1 MNLPSISIR
10 RPVFALMLIASL
22 VVLGL
27 VSLFRLDLDLNP
39 RVDFPFVT
47 VTTLLPGAAPETIET
62 EVTDLLE
69 EEINTIEGIRTLG
82 SSSME
87 GLSNIFV
94 EFELGYDIDVKAQQ
108 VREKIAPIRRQ
119 LPLDVEEPIVSQLD
133 PDAAP
138 ILSVMLGGPVS
149 LKQLSDLAEN
159 VVAER
164 LERLPGVGSV
174 SIVGARKR
182 EIRIWLDPVRLAGYG
197 IAIDDV
203 RSTLLEENAE
213 MAGGRIEGAA
223 REWTVTTSGKV
234 RRVEDFGSLIAAQ
247 RAGRLVYLRDVA
259 VIEDGLAEESSI
271 ARFNGQR
278 GVSLDVR
285 RRSGANTVAVARA
298 VRVELD
304 ALRSELPPGSELTI
318 ARDMAVFIEDS
329 IEAIFIDMLWGCMLV
344 VLVVLL
350 FLRNARSTL
359 IAGLAI
365 PSSLIASFTFFYV
378 AGFTLNM
385 MTLMALA
392 LSIGIVIDDAIVVLE
407 VVYRR
412 IERGE
417 PAMTAAENG
426 SQQVMLA
433 VLSTTLALCAVFVPI
448 AFLEG
453 SVGQWFYEFG
463 IVMAIAVLVSTL
475 FALTFT
481 PMMASRILSA
491 SQAQGRLARTLERG
505 LGALDR
511 GYAWILRRAMRHRW
525 ITLAAALAATLGGFG
540 VASTLPFDFFGMR
553 DRGEFTVSV
562 KLPVGTPLQ
571 VTDRVARRMEDAV
584 GAIPEVRDM
593 FATVGEA
600 GTRRPHIA
608 SIYLAVGPKRGRER
622 TQLQL
627 MGEAR
632 GLVREAIPEAEE
644 IAVSEIQWVS
654 GSSFGSKSLMYSLQG
669 PDLARLEGHAA
680 QLMARMNADP
690 DLVDVGTS
698 WETGK
703 PEIELSIA
711 RDVAADLGV
720 PAVAIGR
727 TIRTLLA
734 GEKVGSFEE
743 GGERYDVR
751 MQVLPE
757 YRDDPERLDLVH
769 VRGARGELIPI
780 TNVARARI
788 GSGPVSIE
796 REDRA
801 RRIVVDAN
809 TAPGVAMSTASA
821 KVMAYGSELGIAAPD
836 NLVPSGRVRS
846 MQETAVSILFA
857 FGLALLAIYMVLASL
872 FNSLVHPFTIMIS
885 APLSFIGGFLA
896 LKLSGTHLDMMS
908 AIAFLVLM
916 GLVMKNGILL
926 VDHTNQHRA
935 AGRSSMQAALEAAP
949 ERLRPVLMTSVALI
963 LGLVP
968 TALSNSTGSESRA
981 AMAVLT
987 IGGMATSTLLTLL
1000 VVPVVYVLVD
1010 AATEGVTR
1018 GARKLVRLVL
1028 RRRTPPPE
1036 SPAERKATL

>member
-1 MNLPSISIR
+1 MNLPLISIR
-10 RPVFALMLIASL
+10 RPVFAFMLIASL

-27 VSLFRLDLDLNP
+27 VSLFRLQLDLNP

-47 VTTLLPGAAPETIET
+47 VTTILPGSSPETMET
-62 EVTDLLE
+62 EVTDILE

-82 SSSME
+82 SSSAE
-87 GLSNIFV
+87 GLSNIFI
-94 EFELGYDIDVKAQQ
+94 EFEIGYDIDVKAQQ
-108 VREKIAPIRRQ
+108 VREKIAPVRHQ
-119 LPLDVEEPIVSQLD
+119 LPLDIEEPIVSQLD
-133 PDAAP
+133 PDSSP
-138 ILSVMLGGPVS
+138 IMSVMLGGPVS
-149 LKQLSDLAEN
+149 LKELSDLAEN

-174 SIVGARKR
+174 SIVGARQR
-182 EIRIWLDPVRLAGYG
+182 EVRIWLDPVRLAGYG
-197 IAIDDV
+197 ISIDDV
-203 RSTLLEENAE
+203 RSTLLMENAE

-234 RRVEDFGSLIAAQ
+234 QKVEDFGTLIAAQ
-247 RAGRLVYLRDVA
+247 RAGGPVYLRDVA

-298 VRVELD
+298 VRAELET
-304 ALRSELPPGSELTI
+304 LRAELPAGMEVTL

-329 IEAIFIDMLWGCMLV
+329 IEAIFVDMLWGCVLV
-344 VLVVLL
+344 VLVVLV

-365 PSSLIASFTFFYV
+365 PSSIIASFTFFYL

-412 IERGE
+412 IEHGE
-417 PAMTAAENG
+417 SAMEAAEKG
-426 SQQVMLA
+426 SDQVILA
-433 VLSTTLALCAVFVPI
+433 VMSTTLALCAVFVPI

-475 FALTFT
+475 FALTLT
-481 PMMASRILSA
+481 PMLASRILSA
-491 SQAQGRLARTLERG
+491 EQSKGRIVHLLDRG

-511 GYAWILRRAMRHRW
+511 FYGAVLRVAMRHRW
-525 ITLAAALAATLGGFG
+525 ITVGVALAATLGGFG
-540 VASTLPFDFFGMR
+540 IASTVPFDFFGMR

-562 KLPVGTPLQ
+562 KLPVGTPLP
-571 VTDRVARRMEDAV
+571 VTEKVSRRMEESV
-584 GAIPEVRDM
+584 KPMTEVKNI

-600 GTRRPHIA
+600 GQRRPHIA
-608 SIYLAVGPKRGRER
+608 SLFIDVGPKASRTK
-622 TQLQL
+622 TQLEL

-632 GLVREAIPEAEE
+632 QMVKDAIPEAEE

-654 GSSFGSKSLMYSLQG
+654 GSSFGSKTLMYNLEG
-669 PDLARLEGHAA
+669 PELERLEAHAA
-680 QLMARMNADP
+680 HLMAKMKADP

-703 PEIELSIA
+703 PEIDITIE
-711 RDVAADLGV
+711 RDVAAELGV
-720 PAVAIGR
+720 PAVVIGR

-734 GEKVGSFEE
+734 GEEVGSFEE

-757 YRDDPERLDLVH
+757 YRDDPERLDLIH
-769 VRGARGELIPI
+769 VRGAGGKLIPI

-796 REDRA
+796 RENRA

-809 TAPGVAMSTASA
+809 TAPGVAMSTVTTRILSW
-821 KVMAYGSELGIAAPD
+821 GPELDVRPPD
-836 NLVPSGRVRS
+836 KLVPSGRVRS
-846 MQETAVSILFA
+846 MEETAVSILFA
-857 FGLALLAIYMVLASL
+857 FALALLAIYMVLASL

-896 LKLSGTHLDMMS
+896 LKLTGTHLDMMS

-916 GLVMKNGILL
+916 GMVMKNGILL
-926 VDHTNQHRA
+926 VDYTNQLRA
-935 AGRSSMQAALEAAP
+935 EGRSPVDAALQAAP

-968 TALSNSTGSESRA
+968 TALSNSAGAESRA

-1000 VVPVVYVLVD
+1000 VVPVVYVMVD
-1010 AATEGVTR
+1010 TLIEGVR
-1018 GARKLVRLVL
+1018 ERRKRLVARF
-1028 RRRTPPPE
+1028 RRGRSRPAAAPE
-1036 SPAERKATL
+1036 LVER

>member
-1 MNLPSISIR
+1 MNLPLISIR
-10 RPVFALMLIASL
+10 RPVFAFMLIASL

-27 VSLFRLDLDLNP
+27 VSLTRLDLDLNP

-62 EVTDLLE
+62 EVTDILE
-69 EEINTIEGIRTLG
+69 EEINTIEGIRTL
-82 SSSME
+82 SSNSME
-87 GLSNIFV
+87 GLSNIFI
-94 EFELGYDIDVKAQQ
+94 EFDLGYDIDVKAQQ
-108 VREKIAPIRRQ
+108 VREKIAPVRHQ
-119 LPLDVEEPIVSQLD
+119 LPLDIEEPIVSQVD
-133 PDAAP
+133 PDASP
-138 ILSVMLGGPVS
+138 IMSVMLGGPVS
-149 LKQLSDLAEN
+149 LKELSDLAEN

-174 SIVGARKR
+174 SIVGARQR
-182 EIRIWLDPVRLAGYG
+182 EVRIWLDPVRLAGYG

-203 RSTLLEENAE
+203 RSTLLLENAE
-213 MAGGRIEGAA
+213 MAGGRIEGAQK
-223 REWTVTTSGKV
+223 EWTVTTSGKV
-234 RRVEDFGSLIAAQ
+234 KRVEDFGSLIAAQ
-247 RAGRLVYLRDVA
+247 RSGRPVYLRDVA
-259 VIEDGLAEESSI
+259 VIEDGLAEEASI

-298 VRVELD
+298 VRAELD
-304 ALRSELPPGSELTI
+304 ALRAELPAGMEVTL

-329 IEAIFIDMLWGCMLV
+329 IEAIFVDMLWGCLLV
-344 VLVVLL
+344 VVVVLL

-365 PSSLIASFTFFYV
+365 PSSLIASFTFFYL
-378 AGFTLNM
+378 ADFTLNM

-417 PAMTAAENG
+417 RGMEAAEKG
-426 SQQVMLA
+426 SEQVMLA

-475 FALTFT
+475 FALTLT
-481 PMMASRILSA
+481 PMLASRILSA
-491 SQAQGRLARTLERG
+491 EQSHGRFFHL
-505 LGALDR
+505 LDR
-511 GYAWILRRAMRHRW
+511 GLTRLDAAYSWLLGHAMRHRVL
-525 ITLAAALAATLGGFG
+525 TVSVALAATIAGFG
-540 VASTLPFDFFGMR
+540 VAATIPFDFFGMR

-562 KLPVGTPLQ
+562 KLPVGTPLP
-571 VTDRVARRMEDAV
+571 VSDRVARRMEDV
-584 GAIPEVRDM
+584 LRPIPEVENL
-593 FATVGEA
+593 FATVGE
-600 GTRRPHIA
+600 GQIRQPHIA
-608 SIYLAVGPKRGRER
+608 SVFVDAGPKQERER
-622 TQLQL
+622 TQLEL

-632 GLVREAIPEAEE
+632 KLVREAIPEAEE

-654 GSSFGSKSLMYSLQG
+654 GSSFGSKTLMYSLQG
-669 PDLARLEGHAA
+669 PDLNRLEGHAA
-680 QLMARMNADP
+680 KLMARMEADP

-703 PEIELSIA
+703 PEIELTIE

-734 GEKVGSFEE
+734 GEEVGSFEE

-751 MQVLPE
+751 VQVLPE
-757 YRDDPERLDLVH
+757 YRDDPERLDLIH

-788 GSGPVSIE
+788 GAGPVSIE

-809 TAPGVAMSTASA
+809 TAPGVAMSTATT
-821 KVMAYGSELGIAAPD
+821 KVMGWASELDIKPPD
-836 NLVPSGRVRS
+836 KLVPSGRVRS
-846 MQETAVSILFA
+846 MEETAVSILFA
-857 FGLALLAIYMVLASL
+857 FALALLAIYMVLASL
-872 FNSLVHPFTIMIS
+872 FNSLVHPFTIMVS

-896 LKLSGTHLDMMS
+896 LKLSGTHLDMLS

-926 VDHTNQHRA
+926 VDYTNQLRA
-935 AGRSSMQAALEAAP
+935 LGRSRVEAALEAAP

-963 LGLVP
+963 LGLLP
-968 TALSNSTGSESRA
+968 TALSDAAGAESRA

-1010 AATEGVTR
+1010 AGIERVTAT
-1018 GARKLVRLVL
+1018 
-1028 RRRTPPPE
+1028 RRRLF
-1036 SPAERKATL
+1036 SRSRPAGPAVVEPRTEREAI

>member
-1 MNLPSISIR
+1 MNLPLISIR
-10 RPVFALMLIASL
+10 RPVFAFMLIASL
-22 VVLGL
+22 VVIGL

-47 VTTLLPGAAPETIET
+47 VTTILPGAAPETIET
-62 EVTDLLE
+62 EVTDILE
-69 EEINTIEGIRTLG
+69 EEINTIEGIRTL
-82 SSSME
+82 SSNSME
-87 GLSNIFV
+87 GLSNIFI

-108 VREKIAPIRRQ
+108 VREKIAPVRHQ
-119 LPLDVEEPIVSQLD
+119 LPLDIEEPIVSQVD
-133 PDAAP
+133 PDSSP
-138 ILSVMLGGPVS
+138 IMSVMLGGPVS
-149 LKQLSDLAEN
+149 LKQLSDIAEHT
-159 VVAER
+159 VAER

-174 SIVGARKR
+174 SIVGARQR
-182 EIRIWLDPVRLAGYG
+182 EVRIWLDPVRLAGYG

-203 RSTLLEENAE
+203 RSTLLMENAE

-223 REWTVTTSGKV
+223 KEWTVTTSGKV
-234 RRVEDFGSLIAAQ
+234 RRVQDFGSLIASQ
-247 RAGRLVYLRDVA
+247 RSGRPVYLRDVA
-259 VIEDGLAEESSI
+259 VIEDGLAEEASI

-298 VRVELD
+298 VRAELD
-304 ALRSELPPGSELTI
+304 ALRSELPPGMEVTL

-329 IEAIFIDMLWGCMLV
+329 IEAIFVDMLWGCLLV

-350 FLRNARSTL
+350 FLRNTRSTL

-365 PSSLIASFTFFYV
+365 PSSLIASFTFFYL
-378 AGFTLNM
+378 ADFTLNM

-412 IERGE
+412 IEHGE
-417 PAMTAAENG
+417 PAMEAAEKG

-453 SVGQWFYEFG
+453 SVGQWFFEFG

-475 FALTFT
+475 FALTLT
-481 PMMASRILSA
+481 PMLASRILSA
-491 SQAQGRLARTLERG
+491 QQSQGRFFRLLERG
-505 LGALDR
+505 LDALDS
-511 GYAWILRRAMRHRW
+511 GYAAVLRTAMRHRW
-525 ITLAAALAATLGGFG
+525 VTLGVALAATIGGF
-540 VASTLPFDFFGMR
+540 VMASTIPFDFFGMR

-562 KLPVGTPLQ
+562 KLPVGTPLP
-571 VTDRVARRMEDAV
+571 VTDRVSRRMEDAV
-584 GAIPEVRDM
+584 RSMPELKNM
-593 FATVGEA
+593 FATVGESGA
-600 GTRRPHIA
+600 RRPHIA
-608 SIYLAVGPKRGRER
+608 SLFLDVGPKSTRVKD
-622 TQLQL
+622 QLVL

-632 GLVREAIPEAEE
+632 QRVRDAIPEAEE

-654 GSSFGSKSLMYSLQG
+654 GSSFGSKTLMYSLQG
-669 PDLARLEGHAA
+669 PDLLRLEGHAA
-680 QLMARMNADP
+680 HLMARMEEDP

-703 PEIELSIA
+703 PEIELSIE
-711 RDVAADLGV
+711 RDVAAELGV
-720 PAVAIGR
+720 PAVVIGR

-734 GEKVGSFEE
+734 GEEVGSFEE

-751 MQVLPE
+751 VQVLPE
-757 YRDDPERLDLVH
+757 FRDDPERLDLIH

-788 GSGPVSIE
+788 GAGPVSIE

-809 TAPGVAMSTASA
+809 TAPGVAMSTATT
-821 KVMAYGSELGIAAPD
+821 KVMSYVQDLGIKAPD
-836 NLVPSGRVRS
+836 KLVPSGRLRS

-857 FGLALLAIYMVLASL
+857 FALALLAIYMVLASL

-896 LKLSGTHLDMMS
+896 LKLSGTHLDMLS

-916 GLVMKNGILL
+916 GMVMKNGILL
-926 VDHTNQHRA
+926 VDYTNQLRA
-935 AGRSSMQAALEAAP
+935 AGRSPVDAALTAAP

-968 TALSNSTGSESRA
+968 TALSHSAGAESRA

-987 IGGMATSTLLTLL
+987 IGGMATSTLLTLV

-1010 AATEGVTR
+1010 RVVDGVR
-1018 GARKLVRLVL
+1018 GVWRGLSRSL
-1028 RRRTPPPE
+1028 RRRRGQRAAPE
-1036 SPAERKATL
+1036 EVVGGG

>member
-1 MNLPSISIR
+1 
-10 RPVFALMLIASL
+10 
-22 VVLGL
+22 
-27 VSLFRLDLDLNP
+27 
-39 RVDFPFVT
+39 
-47 VTTLLPGAAPETIET
+47 
-62 EVTDLLE
+62 
-69 EEINTIEGIRTLG
+69 
-82 SSSME
+82 
-87 GLSNIFV
+87 
-94 EFELGYDIDVKAQQ
+94 
-108 VREKIAPIRRQ
+108 
-119 LPLDVEEPIVSQLD
+119 
-133 PDAAP
+133 
-138 ILSVMLGGPVS
+138 
-149 LKQLSDLAEN
+149 
-159 VVAER
+159 
-164 LERLPGVGSV
+164 
-174 SIVGARKR
+174 
-182 EIRIWLDPVRLAGYG
+182 
-197 IAIDDV
+197 
-203 RSTLLEENAE
+203 

-223 REWTVTTSGKV
+223 REWTVTTTGKV
-234 RRVEDFGSLIAAQ
+234 QKVEDFGSLIAAQ
-247 RAGRLVYLRDVA
+247 RAGGPVYLRDVA

-298 VRVELD
+298 VRAELET
-304 ALRSELPPGSELTI
+304 LRTELPPGMDIRL

-329 IEAIFIDMLWGCMLV
+329 IEAIFVDMLWGCILV

-365 PSSLIASFTFFYV
+365 PSSIIASFTFFYL

-412 IERGE
+412 IEHGE
-417 PAMTAAENG
+417 SAMEAAEKG
-426 SQQVMLA
+426 SEQVILA
-433 VLSTTLALCAVFVPI
+433 VMSTTLALCAVFVPI

-475 FALTFT
+475 FALTLT
-481 PMMASRILSA
+481 PMLASRILSA
-491 SQAQGRLARTLERG
+491 SQSQGRFFHLVDRG
-505 LGALDR
+505 LSALDSF
-511 GYAWILRRAMRHRW
+511 YAAVLRVAMRHRW
-525 ITLAAALAATLGGFG
+525 ITVGIALAATLGGFG
-540 VASTLPFDFFGMR
+540 IASTVPFDFFGMR

-562 KLPVGTPLQ
+562 KLPVGTPLP
-571 VTDRVARRMEDAV
+571 VTEKVSRRMEEAV
-584 GAIPEVRDM
+584 ERMPEVKNI

-600 GTRRPHIA
+600 GQRRPHIA
-608 SIYLAVGPKRGRER
+608 SLFLDVGPKATRQK

-632 GLVREAIPEAEE
+632 QIVKDAIPEAEE

-654 GSSFGSKSLMYSLQG
+654 GSSFGSKSLMYNLEG
-669 PDLARLEGHAA
+669 PDLLRLEGHAA
-680 QLMARMNADP
+680 RLMAKMKADP

-703 PEIELSIA
+703 PEIDISIE
-711 RDVAADLGV
+711 RDVAAELGV
-720 PAVAIGR
+720 PAVVIGR

-734 GEKVGSFEE
+734 GEEVGSFEE

-757 YRDDPERLDLVH
+757 YRDDPERLDLIH
-769 VRGARGELIPI
+769 VRGAGGKLIPI

-788 GSGPVSIE
+788 GEGPVSIE
-796 REDRA
+796 RENRA

-809 TAPGVAMSTASA
+809 TAPGVAMSTATTRIESWLP
-821 KVMAYGSELGIAAPD
+821 ELDIRPPD
-836 NLVPSGRVRS
+836 KLVPSGRVRS
-846 MQETAVSILFA
+846 MDETAVSILFA
-857 FGLALLAIYMVLASL
+857 FALALLAIYMVLASL

-916 GLVMKNGILL
+916 GMVMKNGILL
-926 VDHTNQHRA
+926 VDYTNQLRA
-935 AGRSSMQAALEAAP
+935 AGRSRVEAALEAAP

-968 TALSNSTGSESRA
+968 TALSNSAGAESRA

-987 IGGMATSTLLTLL
+987 IGGMATSTVLTLL
-1000 VVPVVYVLVD
+1000 VVPVVYVMVD
-1010 AATEGVTR
+1010 SVIEWVGEKRRAVFGRFGRRR
-1018 GARKLVRLVL
+1018 GAK
-1028 RRRTPPPE
+1028 PGAPPE
-1036 SPAERKATL
+1036 LAER

>member
-1 MNLPSISIR
+1 
-10 RPVFALMLIASL
+10 
-22 VVLGL
+22 
-27 VSLFRLDLDLNP
+27 
-39 RVDFPFVT
+39 
-47 VTTLLPGAAPETIET
+47 
-62 EVTDLLE
+62 
-69 EEINTIEGIRTLG
+69 
-82 SSSME
+82 ME
-87 GLSNIFV
+87 NLSNIFI

-108 VREKIAPIRRQ
+108 VREKIAPARRQ
-119 LPLDVEEPIVSQLD
+119 LPLDIEEPIVSQLD
-133 PDAAP
+133 PDSSP

-149 LKQLSDLAEN
+149 LKELSDLAEN

-174 SIVGARKR
+174 SIVGARQR
-182 EIRIWLDPVRLAGYG
+182 EVRIWLDPVRLAGYG
-197 IAIDDV
+197 LAIDDV
-203 RSTLLEENAE
+203 RSTLLSENAE
-213 MAGGRIEGAA
+213 MGGGRIEGAA

-234 RRVEDFGSLIAAQ
+234 QKVEDFGSLIAAQ
-247 RAGRLVYLRDVA
+247 RAGRPIYLRDVA

-298 VRVELD
+298 VRAELET
-304 ALRSELPPGSELTI
+304 LRAELPPGMEVKL

-329 IEAIFIDMLWGCMLV
+329 IEAIFVDMLWGCILV

-350 FLRNARSTL
+350 FLRNTRSTL

-365 PSSLIASFTFFYV
+365 PSSIIASFTFFYL
-378 AGFTLNM
+378 ADFTLNM

-412 IERGE
+412 IEHGE
-417 PAMTAAENG
+417 TAMEAAEKG
-426 SQQVMLA
+426 SGQVMLA

-463 IVMAIAVLVSTL
+463 IVMAIAVLVSTV
-475 FALTFT
+475 FALTLT
-481 PMMASRILSA
+481 PMLASRILSVEQ
-491 SQAQGRLARTLERG
+491 SRGRFFHL
-505 LGALDR
+505 LDR
-511 GYAWILRRAMRHRW
+511 GLVALDSFYAGVLRLCMRHRW
-525 ITLAAALAATLGGFG
+525 LTVTAALAAMIGGFAL
-540 VASTLPFDFFGMR
+540 ASTVPFDFFGMR

-562 KLPVGTPLQ
+562 KLPVGTPLP
-571 VTDRVARRMEDAV
+571 VTDKVSRRMEEAV
-584 GAIPEVRDM
+584 RPMPEIKNV

-600 GTRRPHIA
+600 GQRQPHIA
-608 SIYLAVGPKRGRER
+608 SLFIDVGAKGTRQR
-622 TQLQL
+622 TQLEL

-632 GLVREAIPEAEE
+632 RMVREAIPEAEE

-654 GSSFGSKSLMYSLQG
+654 GSSFGSKTLMYSLQG
-669 PDLARLEGHAA
+669 PDLQRLEGHAA
-680 QLMARMNADP
+680 HLMAKMKADP

-698 WETGK
+698 FETGK
-703 PEIELSIA
+703 PEIEITIE
-711 RDVAADLGV
+711 RDVAAELGV
-720 PAVAIGR
+720 PAVVIGR
-727 TIRTLLA
+727 TLRTLLA
-734 GEKVGSFEE
+734 GEEVGSFEE
-743 GGERYDVR
+743 RGERYDVR
-751 MQVLPE
+751 VQVLPE
-757 YRDDPERLDLVH
+757 YRSDPEKLDLIH

-788 GSGPVSIE
+788 GAGPVSIE
-796 REDRA
+796 RENRA

-809 TAPGVAMSTASA
+809 TAPGVAMSTVTQRIMSWAP
-821 KVMAYGSELGIAAPD
+821 ELDIRAPD
-836 NLVPSGRVRS
+836 KLEASGRVRS
-846 MQETAVSILFA
+846 MEETAVSILFA
-857 FGLALLAIYMVLASL
+857 FALALLAIYMVLASL

-896 LKLSGTHLDMMS
+896 LKLSGTHLDMLS

-926 VDHTNQHRA
+926 VDYTNQLRA
-935 AGRSSMQAALEAAP
+935 AGRSRVDAALEAAP

-963 LGLVP
+963 LGLLP
-968 TALSNSTGSESRA
+968 TAMSHSAGAESRA
-981 AMAVLT
+981 AMAVVT

-1010 AATEGVTR
+1010 TLIEKVREARARLSTRLGRGRSKAAT
-1018 GARKLVRLVL
+1018 AR
-1028 RRRTPPPE
+1028 E
-1036 SPAERKATL
+1036 IAERG

>member
-1 MNLPSISIR
+1 MNLPLISIR
-10 RPVFALMLIASL
+10 RPVFAFMLIASL

-27 VSLFRLDLDLNP
+27 VSLFRLQLDLNP

-47 VTTLLPGAAPETIET
+47 VTTILPGSSPETMET
-62 EVTDLLE
+62 EVTDILE

-82 SSSME
+82 SSSTE
-87 GLSNIFV
+87 GLSTIFI
-94 EFELGYDIDVKAQQ
+94 EFEIGYDIDVKAQQ
-108 VREKIAPIRRQ
+108 VREKIAPVRYQ
-119 LPLDVEEPIVSQLD
+119 LPQDIEEPIVSQLD
-133 PDAAP
+133 PDSSP
-138 ILSVMLGGPVS
+138 IMSVMLGGPVS
-149 LKQLSDLAEN
+149 LKELSDLAEN

-174 SIVGARKR
+174 SIVGARQR
-182 EIRIWLDPVRLAGYG
+182 EVRIWLDPVRLAGYG

-203 RSTLLEENAE
+203 RATLLMENAE

-234 RRVEDFGSLIAAQ
+234 QKVEDFGTLIAAQ
-247 RAGRLVYLRDVA
+247 RAGGPVYLRDVA

-271 ARFNGQR
+271 ARFNGNR

-298 VRVELD
+298 VRAELD
-304 ALRSELPPGSELTI
+304 TLRAELPAGMEVTL

-329 IEAIFIDMLWGCMLV
+329 IEAIFVDMLWGCILV

-365 PSSLIASFTFFYV
+365 PSSIIASFTFFYM

-417 PAMTAAENG
+417 SAMEAAEKG
-426 SQQVMLA
+426 SEQVILA
-433 VLSTTLALCAVFVPI
+433 VMSTTLALCAVFVPI

-475 FALTFT
+475 FALTLT
-481 PMMASRILSA
+481 PMLASRLLRADQS
-491 SQAQGRLARTLERG
+491 QGRIFHWLDRG
-505 LGALDR
+505 LGSLDR
-511 GYAWILRRAMRHRW
+511 FYAAVLGLAMRHRW
-525 ITLAAALAATLGGFG
+525 LTVGVALAATVGGFAI
-540 VASTLPFDFFGMR
+540 ASTVPFDFFGMR

-562 KLPVGTPLQ
+562 KLPVGTPLP
-571 VTDRVARRMEDAV
+571 VTEKVSRRMEESV
-584 GAIPEVRDM
+584 RPMTEVKNI

-600 GTRRPHIA
+600 GQRRPHIA
-608 SIYLAVGPKRGRER
+608 SLFIDVGTKATRTK
-622 TQLQL
+622 TQLEL

-632 GLVREAIPEAEE
+632 QMVKDAIPEAEE

-654 GSSFGSKSLMYSLQG
+654 GSSFGSKTLMYNLEG
-669 PDLARLEGHAA
+669 PDLERLEGHAA
-680 QLMARMNADP
+680 RLMAKMKADP
-690 DLVDVGTS
+690 DLVDVGSS

-703 PEIELSIA
+703 PEIDITIE
-711 RDVAADLGV
+711 RDVAAELGV
-720 PAVAIGR
+720 PAVVIGR

-734 GEKVGSFEE
+734 GEEVGSFEE

-757 YRDDPERLDLVH
+757 YRDDPERLDLIH
-769 VRGARGELIPI
+769 VRGAGGKLIPI

-796 REDRA
+796 RENRA

-809 TAPGVAMSTASA
+809 TAPGVAMSTVTSRILSW
-821 KVMAYGSELGIAAPD
+821 GPELDVQPPD
-836 NLVPSGRVRS
+836 KLVPSGRVRS
-846 MQETAVSILFA
+846 MDETAVSILFA
-857 FGLALLAIYMVLASL
+857 FALALLAIYMVLASL

-916 GLVMKNGILL
+916 GMVMKNGILL
-926 VDHTNQHRA
+926 VDYTNQLRA
-935 AGRSSMQAALEAAP
+935 EGRSRIDAALTAAP

-968 TALSNSTGSESRA
+968 TALSTGAGAESRA

-1000 VVPVVYVLVD
+1000 VVPVVYVMLD
-1010 AATEGVTR
+1010 ALIEGVRERRQRLWTR
-1018 GARKLVRLVL
+1018 IRRGRAPRPEAPELARRG
-1028 RRRTPPPE
+1028 
-1036 SPAERKATL
+1036 